1 MRVLELIFG
10 FQLGS
15 RAGGILRFSTEL
27 SRALIQRNFDVHL
40 GGLFDFGTSIE
51 KDILLRLKAEGIDAF
66 CATEWNER
74 SPQYSFFRAVRALW
88 NWQSRHKAKIIHS
101 HSEFGDVAALI
112 LKFHPT
118 RPFVVR
124 TVHYPF
130 HKEWRKRPWRR
141 MVLTNFLYPL
151 LFDSE
156 IGINQTITDRLDS
169 RHLSKILKRRALCIY
184 NAIDLDRFKKPVNR
198 ESKRESLKIPNDVPL
213 VGTIGR
219 LTEQKGYSFFI
230 DAIPMVLKE
239 NPDVHFIIVG
249 DGELSESLQRLAAS
263 YGVDHRVMF
272 TGPRSDIEEIF
283 ACLDLFV
290 SSSLWEGLPTVILE
304 SMAANVPIVAT
315 DIPGTR
321 DLIQDGYN
329 GWLVPPGNAYALA
342 EAILEALKNK
352 QLCKKFAQRAQNL
365 VLTFSIDS
373 IAKQYEQLFLSFVS
387 NPQPKRHPFI
397 SPEG

>member
-27 SRALIQRNFDVHL
+27 SRALIQRGFDIHL
-40 GGLFDFGTSIE
+40 GGLFDFGTPIE
-51 KDILLRLKAEGIDAF
+51 KDILLQLRTEGIDAF
-66 CATEWNER
+66 CAAEWNDCF
-74 SPQYSFFRAVRALW
+74 PQYSFCQAVRALW
-88 NWQSRHKAKIIHS
+88 DWQSCYRAKIIHS
-101 HSEFGDVAALI
+101 HSEFSDVAALI

-130 HKEWRKRPWRR
+130 RKEWRKRPLRR
-141 MVLTNFLYPL
+141 ILLTNLFYPL

-156 IGINQTITDRLDS
+156 VGINQTITDRLNS
-169 RHLSKILKRRALCIY
+169 RFLSKILRRRALCIY
-184 NAIDLDRFKKPVNR
+184 NAIDLNRFRRPVDRK
-198 ESKRESLKIPNDVPL
+198 SKRESLNIPNDAPL

-219 LTEQKGYSFFI
+219 LTEQKGFSFLI
-230 DAIPMVLKE
+230 DAIPIVLKE
-239 NPDVHFIIVG
+239 RPDVHFIIVG
-249 DGELSESLQRLAAS
+249 DGELSEPLRRLTIS
-263 YGVDHRVMF
+263 HGVNHRVVF

-290 SSSLWEGLPTVILE
+290 LPSLWEGLPTVILE
-304 SMAANVPIVAT
+304 SMAANVPVVAT

-321 DLIQDGYN
+321 DLIRDGYN

-342 EAILEALKNK
+342 EAILDALKNE
-352 QLCKKFAQRAQNL
+352 QLSKIFAQRAQNL
-365 VLTFSIDS
+365 VTTFSIDS
-373 IAKQYEQLFLSFVS
+373 VAKQYEQLFLSLVL
-387 NPQPKRHPFI
+387 NPQVKGRLFICPK
-397 SPEG
+397 G

>member
-1 MRVLELIFG
+1 MKILELIFG

-51 KDILLRLKAEGIDAF
+51 KDVLLRLKIEGIDAF
-66 CATEWNER
+66 CATKWNKR
-74 SPQYSFFRAVRALW
+74 FPQYSFFRAVRALW
-88 NWQSRHKAKIIHS
+88 DWQSHHKANIIHS
-101 HSEFGDVAALI
+101 HSEFSDVAALI

-130 HKEWRKRPWRR
+130 QKEWHKRPWRR
-141 MVLTNFLYPL
+141 VVLTNFFYPM
-151 LFDSE
+151 LFDLE
-156 IGINQTITDRLDS
+156 IGVNQTITDRLNS
-169 RHLSKILKRRALCIY
+169 RHLSKILKRHALCIH
-184 NAIDLDRFKKPVNR
+184 NAIDLERFKKRVNR
-198 ESKRESLKIPNDVPL
+198 ESKRESLNIPSDVPL

-230 DAIPMVLKE
+230 DAIPIVLKE
-239 NPDVHFIIVG
+239 NPNVHFIIVG
-249 DGELSESLQRLAAS
+249 DGEQLESLRRLAAS
-263 YGVDHRVMF
+263 YGVDHRIVF
-272 TGPRSDIEEIF
+272 TGSRSDIEEIF

-304 SMAANVPIVAT
+304 SMAANIPVIAT

-329 GWLVPPGNAYALA
+329 GWLVPPRNAYALA
-342 EAILEALKNK
+342 NAILKALKNK
-352 QLCKKFAQRAQNL
+352 QLCERFVQRAKDL

-373 IAKQYEQLFLSFVS
+373 IAKQYEQLFLSLVLNQRS
-387 NPQPKRHPFI
+387 KKHLLNTIQ
-397 SPEG
+397 